1 MDLNK
6 LKLLYKT
13 VDNKNEFYEKTGL
26 TSLTMSAILN
36 RKTLPTVPTLE
47 KMAKYFNIPVGYFF
61 EDYED
66 NINRILKN
74 NFPVFKKIQKF
85 EDGIL
90 LSN

>member
-13 VDNKNEFYEKTGL
+13 VDNKSDFYKKTEL
-26 TSLTMSAILN
+26 DVSTISAILN
-36 RKTLPTVPTLE
+36 GKTLPTVPTLE
-47 KMAKYFNIPVGYFF
+47 KMAKYFNVPVGYFF

-66 NINRILKN
+66 NLNRLLKN
-74 NFPVFKKIQKF
+74 NIPVFKKIQKI

-90 LSN
+90 MFN